1 LTMDKISFNVKKDMC
16 SECAMALRRFIGHM
30 DGVEEVGVEGG
41 KLVINFD
48 GARIDE
54 AELIKLSR
62 DSVEKLGYDL
72 KD

>member
-1 LTMDKISFNVKKDMC
+1 MDKISFNVKKDMC